1 MSRLCIC
8 LETNCFPV
16 QFSLTTFEKRALIV
30 WCHKIK
36 INDFQERSCAV
47 LHNKNWS
54 VLCLFKEKRKHLFKK
69 KVQIFHHDKEKEIK
83 VELAWEHEENITRA
97 NGEGKGEEE
106 GTKAQQ
112 VFDLFS
118 FRSLSLIFHVEF
130 ICTLHCLKF
139 DYEMKTFLPYTL
151 FPERRV
157 FIYTHSLTCTEQS
170 ISFFKN
176 KKVSRFVFIC
186 LS

>member
-1 MSRLCIC
+1 MISRKEVVLFC
-8 LETNCFPV
+8 T
-16 QFSLTTFEKRALIV
+16 
-30 WCHKIK
+30 IK
-36 INDFQERSCAV
+36 TGVC
-47 LHNKNWS
+47 
-54 VLCLFKEKRKHLFKK
+54 CLFKEKRKHLFKK

-106 GTKAQQ
+106 ATKAQQ

>member
-1 MSRLCIC
+1 MWHVQIVYLLRNKLLSRSIFLNNFWKTSAYCVMSQDKNKWFPGKKFCTIKTGVCCVC
-8 LETNCFPV
+8 L
-16 QFSLTTFEKRALIV
+16 K
-30 WCHKIK
+30 
-36 INDFQERSCAV
+36 
-47 LHNKNWS
+47 KNENIYS
-54 VLCLFKEKRKHLFKK
+54 KK

-83 VELAWEHEENITRA
+83 VELAWEHEENITTA

-157 FIYTHSLTCTEQS
+157 FIYTHSLTHMYRT
-170 ISFFKN
+170 IH
-176 KKVSRFVFIC
+176 FIFQK
-186 LS
+186 